1 MSRAVR
7 FNRFGDVDVLR
18 VDDVADPTPG
28 PGEVLVRVKAAG
40 VNIGEVA
47 IREGRMEGM
56 HHTTFPS
63 GEGTDFAGVVAQVG
77 PDVGSVGIGDDVIGW
92 SNDRNAQA
100 DLVVVPAG
108 QLVSKPATLPWN
120 VAGGLFVVAST
131 AWAAVDAV
139 GAGPGDVVVVAG
151 AAGGVGSLASQLARS
166 RGARVIG
173 IAGPANR
180 AWLASVGVT
189 PVEYGDGLAERI
201 HAATAGDGVDAFI
214 DAFGDGY
221 VELALALGV
230 RPERVNTIIDFG
242 AASRYGVKAKGTAA
256 AERPEVLSEMADM
269 LADGRLELPVSA
281 TYPLEQVRDAYT
293 ELAKRHT
300 RGKIVLSMS

>member
-1 MSRAVR
+1 MR

-40 VNIGEVA
+40 LNIGEVA
-47 IREGRMEGM
+47 IREGRMEGR

-63 GEGTDFAGVVAQVG
+63 GEGTDFAGVVAAVG
-77 PDVGSVGIGDDVIGW
+77 PDVSGVGIGDDVIGW
-92 SNDRNAQA
+92 SNSRSAQA
-100 DLVVVPAG
+100 DLVVVPG
-108 QLVSKPATLPWN
+108 NQLVSKPATLPWT

-131 AWAAVDAV
+131 AWAAVEAV
-139 GAGPGDVVVVAG
+139 AAGPDDTVVVAG
-151 AAGGVGSLASQLARS
+151 AAGGVGSLASQLARR

-173 IAGPANR
+173 IAGPHNR
-180 AWLASVGVT
+180 AWLESVGVI
-189 PVEYGDGLAERI
+189 PVGYGDGLADRI
-201 HAATAGDGVDAFI
+201 HAAAPDGVDAFV

-242 AASRYGVKAKGTAA
+242 AASRYGVKTEGTAA
-256 AERPEVLSEMADM
+256 AQRPEVLREMADL

-281 TYPLEQVRDAYT
+281 TYPLDQVRDAYT

-300 RGKIVLSMS
+300 RGKIVLTTS

>member
-40 VNIGEVA
+40 LNIGEVA
-47 IREGRMEGM
+47 IREGRVEGR

-77 PDVGSVGIGDDVIGW
+77 PEVSGVGIGDDVIGW
-92 SNDRNAQA
+92 SNERGAQA
-100 DLVVVPAG
+100 DLVVVPAS
-108 QLVSKPATLPWN
+108 QLVSKPAALPWT
-120 VAGGLFVVAST
+120 VAGGLFVAAST

-139 GAGPGDVVVVAG
+139 AAGRGDTVVVAG

-173 IAGPANR
+173 IAGPHNR
-180 AWLASVGVT
+180 TWLESVGVT
-189 PVEYGDGLAERI
+189 AVEYGDGVAERI
-201 HAATAGDGVDAFI
+201 HAAAPDGVDAFI
-214 DAFGDGY
+214 DTFGDNY

-230 RPERVNTIIDFG
+230 RPERVNTIIDFA
-242 AASRYGVKAKGTAA
+242 AASRYGVKTEGTAA

-269 LADGRLELPVSA
+269 LADGQLELPVSA

-293 ELAKRHT
+293 DLARRHT
-300 RGKIVLSMS
+300 RGKIVLTLN